1 MGGVDLADQRISYYH
16 PNLRSYRNWIPM
28 FLQIISLV
36 RNNSYLVYRA
46 NTEKP
51 VSHKEFTLNMVETL
65 LLQVEF
71 FHDNPELPTDVIAS
85 TDGSPQS
92 QLSLSQKSTNTA
104 QNATSS
110 VASSHCSARSLSSM
124 PRSFPWIESK
134 PRYRTK
140 LTLDDYNERLEGE
153 KHKHCRVNTP
163 KTMVPT
169 SQRRRQAK

>member
-1 MGGVDLADQRISYYH
+1 MEKKSRKTPKNEKHVDLVWGNNGRQKIKIPTVIDDYNHWMGDVDLADQRISYYH

-71 FHDNPELPTDVIAS
+71 FHDNPELPTDVIGS

-124 PRSFPWIESK
+124 PRSFP
-134 PRYRTK
+134 
-140 LTLDDYNERLEGE
+140 
-153 KHKHCRVNTP
+153 
-163 KTMVPT
+163 
-169 SQRRRQAK
+169 